1 MLPQATVRQRLQAD
15 KSATGQSVFIH
26 PLPPVSGGRKMVFC
40 YSELS
45 TSLINSVLR
54 TLHAASIHSSFLS
67 TLNVKR

>member
-1 MLPQATVRQRLQAD
+1 MLPQPTVRQRLQAD

-26 PLPPVSGGRKMVFC
+26 PLPPVSGGEGGVC

-54 TLHAASIHSSFLS
+54 TLHAASLHSSYLS